1 MDPAAAI
8 DRVRRIREQKEA
20 WDSAAENA
28 RLWESVPAAH
38 QATSEGAA
46 FVWEPVVAAAASTQ
60 PSPPRLFPADLEGW
74 EKERR
79 PWDTR
84 QGCFPDC
91 FFCAAVGTLPARAV
105 RRLFLTDESDAGAAG
120 VYAVRLWRG
129 DAWVA
134 VLVDDVVPK
143 TPDKKRLA
151 YFSPAKQA
159 AAASGGGDAGGSTSP
174 LLWPSLLEKAY
185 AAFYGGFAR
194 IVGGSVPEALHDML
208 GDSAAVLRDRRML
221 LDGYLP
227 WSTLRQ
233 KKREQVA
240 EGAFDL
246 CIVAGTPPAAAP
258 AAGAGKKKEVHGFL
272 TPNHAYIVVPHV
284 AAAEE
289 PSGGVGRRGKKA
301 AAAAEVVFE
310 LVNPQ
315 LDKAARCNG
324 AATLP
329 GSSVPASFVARAE
342 AARPAGLPAGKYVGR
357 AELEGLVD
365 GFFFAPVFRGGGER
379 DGAAAAALRPAG
391 VFPAP
396 LSASLG
402 SAGGG
407 PSYCTFRD
415 NPVFRVAVEGRGG
428 GGGGGGAAPPLGRYF
443 VTVSQEERRGT
454 GSVGARL
461 SYPLLGVT
469 VVSADAGKHKA
480 AAPPPALASGLLV
493 PGRYTRELVA
503 LPPADPFPLSFYNT
517 RTASYDVTPC
527 LAAAEAAGRGAAVF
541 VVPSTPDPGA
551 DVPSL
556 RVAFHSAP
564 GAPPLR
570 VEPLSEQLA
579 ALRGCAVQA
588 KGAFDAAAGP
598 STFHKATQ
606 YSVGFADA
614 ETPPPSGSL
623 AVTAVLRQASAPRK
637 GAGSGGGGDTVGAQ
651 AVALLAFS
659 GVAGAGEGGG
669 AAVGR
674 VAEDGENAT
683 CLTPLPPKLSKQA
696 EVAVELRGLKAS
708 AFPLVLVP
716 VVHSGAGGAGAA
728 SNSGESADAG
738 YTLSVYCTDAPL
750 AVRKATGAARRP
762 SSGRRLPPSA
772 GASKPK
778 PKAKPNPKGKG
789 TSMSL
794 PVMQKASSSTGGLAG
809 LYSGL

>member
-1 MDPAAAI
+1 MDPSAAI

-28 RLWESVPAAH
+28 LLWESVPAAH
-38 QATSEGAA
+38 QATSEGAP
-46 FVWEPVVAAAASTQ
+46 FVWEPVVASAQA
-60 PSPPRLFPADLEGW
+60 PRLFPADLEGW

-91 FFCAAVGTLPARAV
+91 FFCAAVGTLPARTV
-105 RRLFLTDESDAGAAG
+105 RRLFLTDESEAGAAG

-129 DAWVA
+129 DAWVG

-143 TPDKKRLA
+143 TPENKRLA
-151 YFSPAKQA
+151 YFASAKQA
-159 AAASGGGDAGGSTSP
+159 SSSGDGGLP

-194 IVGGSVPEALHDML
+194 IVGGSVPEALHDLL

-227 WSTLRQ
+227 RSLRQ
-233 KKREQVA
+233 KKGGQVVTD
-240 EGAFDL
+240 AFDL
-246 CIVAGTPPAAAP
+246 CIAAGTPPAGAGAAP
-258 AAGAGKKKEVHGFL
+258 AASAGKKKEVHGFL
-272 TPNHAYIVVPHV
+272 TPNHAYVVVPHV
-284 AAAEE
+284 TEE
-289 PSGGVGRRGKKA
+289 PGGGRRGKKGA
-301 AAAAEVVFE
+301 AAVQVVFE

-329 GSSVPASFVARAE
+329 GSSVPASFVAQAE
-342 AARPAGLPAGKYVGR
+342 AARPAGLPAGKYVSR
-357 AELEGLVD
+357 AELEALMD
-365 GFFFAPVFRGGGER
+365 GFFFSPLFRSG
-379 DGAAAAALRPAG
+379 DGAADALRPAG
-391 VFPAP
+391 VFSAP

-402 SAGGG
+402 TAGGG

-415 NPVFRVAVEGRGG
+415 NPLFRVAVEGRGG
-428 GGGGGGAAPPLGRYF
+428 GGGGARPAGGPPPLGRYF
-443 VTVSQEERRGT
+443 VTVSQEERRGA

-469 VVSADAGKHKA
+469 VASADAGKQKA
-480 AAPPPALASGLLV
+480 AGAPSSPPALAAGLLV
-493 PGRYTRELVA
+493 PGRYTRELVS
-503 LPPADPFPLSFYNT
+503 LPPVDPFPLSFYNT

-527 LAAAEAAGRGAAVF
+527 LAAAEAAGRGSAVF

-564 GAPPLR
+564 DAPPLR
-570 VEPLSEQLA
+570 VEPLTEALA
-579 ALRGCAVQA
+579 ALRGCAVQV
-588 KGAFDAAAGP
+588 KSAFDAAA
-598 STFHKATQ
+598 SASAFHKATQ
-606 YSVGFADA
+606 YSVGFADVEA
-614 ETPPPSGSL
+614 PLPPAASI

-637 GAGSGGGGDTVGAQ
+637 GGVSGGGDTVGAQ
-651 AVALLAFS
+651 PVALLAFS

-669 AAVGR
+669 AGR

-696 EVAVELRGLKAS
+696 EVAVELRGLKPS

-716 VVHSGAGGAGAA
+716 VVHSGAGAA
-728 SNSGESADAG
+728 PKADAG

-750 AVRKATGAARRP
+750 TVRKATGAARRP

-778 PKAKPNPKGKG
+778 PKVKPNPKGKG